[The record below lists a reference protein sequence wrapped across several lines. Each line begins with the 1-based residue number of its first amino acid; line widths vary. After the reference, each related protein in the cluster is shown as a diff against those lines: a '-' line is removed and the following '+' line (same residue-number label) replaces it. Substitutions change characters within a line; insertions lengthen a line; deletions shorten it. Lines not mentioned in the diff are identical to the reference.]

1 MHVYQVC
8 NLDGVGERIRGI
20 YGILNV
26 VNGKWYIGQSGDMRD
41 RMHRHRY
48 RLRTKTH
55 KNEHLQASFDKHGEA
70 SFEYLIIER
79 LPDELMN
86 DRECFW
92 IGYYRSHE
100 RTHGYNIETG
110 GCSQRRLPEETR
122 VKMAEAHKGKILPE
136 ETKKRISESKM
147 GHPVT
152 EETRK
157 KLAEATKAH
166 YASIRAE
173 HVEKNESQKAH
184 NNDSKGNHSITPS
197 CPESHV
203 PDRSPDPS
211 LLPEH
216 GLATAD
222 A

>member
-26 VNGKWYIGQSGDMRD
+26 VNGKWYIGQSGDMRS

-48 RLRTKTH
+48 NLRMGAH
-55 KNEHLQASFDKHGEA
+55 NNEHLQASFDKHGES
-70 SFEYLIIER
+70 SFEYLIIEQ

-110 GCSQRRLPEETR
+110 GCFQRRLPEETR

-157 KLAEATKAH
+157 KLAAAATAY
-166 YASIRAE
+166 YAAKHTTITANSIPQTTPQTNSGPI
-173 HVEKNESQKAH
+173 V
-184 NNDSKGNHSITPS
+184 TPS